1 MDSGG
6 RIRATAPSGG
16 SSLPSGVVC
25 AWFLSAT
32 APSGFVACNGANG
45 TDDLRGRFLRG
56 TPIAGTVGDTGGN
69 ATHIHQG
76 GSHEH
81 GAGSL
86 TANHG
91 HTHTLQMPSHTHS
104 ITVTLEVCTTLVGCG
119 ADKTVLCGVTVSC
132 ACADSCGPL
141 DLSGSIDNTNAG
153 VTGTTDSAGAVDTTE
168 VSHLPPYEDVLWIM
182 KV

>member
-16 SSLPSGVVC
+16 DSLPSGIVC

-32 APSGFVACNGANG
+32 PPTGFVACNGSNG

-56 TPIAGTVGDTGGN
+56 TPAAGTVGDTGGSDSHSH
-69 ATHIHQG
+69 TG
-76 GSHEH
+76 GSHTH
-81 GAGSL
+81 GATLSG
-86 TANHG
+86 THG
-91 HTHTLQMPSHTHS
+91 HTHTLEVPAHSHDV
-104 ITVTLEVCTTLVGCG
+104 TVTLEVCTTLVGCG

-132 ACADSCGPL
+132 ACSGSCGPL
-141 DLSGSIDNTNAG
+141 SLDGSIADCDIS
-153 VTGTTDSAGAVDTTE
+153 VTGTTDNGGDVATSETTT
-168 VSHLPPYEDVLWIM
+168 LPPYEDVLWIM